1 MSIES
6 FIKNLGS
13 KIGTTA
19 GSVVQERARRL
30 NDPTFQ
36 IELNKSRTQFVNHL
50 STTGSHTL
58 DVVYKALLRGPGITA
73 WAVARNMFDPKTN
86 FADHVTPKIIDEI
99 ASTVGSLGKMIYHG
113 TKMAGRGTVHTL
125 RWLFA
130 K

>member
-19 GSVVQERARRL
+19 GNVVQERAQRL
-30 NDPTFQ
+30 NDPAFQ
-36 IELNKSRTQFVNHL
+36 IELNKSRNKFINHL

-58 DVVYKALLRGPGITA
+58 DVAYKALLRGPGITA
-73 WAVARNMFDPKTN
+73 WAVTKNIFDPKTN

-99 ASTVGSLGKMIYHG
+99 GSLGGSLGKMVYHG
-113 TKMAGRGTVHTL
+113 TKTAGRGAVHTL